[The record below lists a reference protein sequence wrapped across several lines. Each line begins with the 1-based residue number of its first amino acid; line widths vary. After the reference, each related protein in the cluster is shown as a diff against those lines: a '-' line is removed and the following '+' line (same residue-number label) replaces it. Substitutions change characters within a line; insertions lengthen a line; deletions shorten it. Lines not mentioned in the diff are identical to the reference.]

1 VAIEARADVPL
12 GLVVNATARK
22 PREAPRQRLSILVAD
37 DDRDTV
43 DTLAALLSDEGHT
56 VHTVTNGS
64 LVENA
69 VRVFKPQVCILD
81 IEMPGK
87 NGYALVQDILA
98 REPAPRP
105 LMIAISGIWKAQTDR
120 MLARMVGFDHF
131 FEKPADPAALI
142 DVIEDYAAPPDQ
154 AA

>member
-1 VAIEARADVPL
+1 MNSAANKSPAS
-12 GLVVNATARK
+12 
-22 PREAPRQRLSILVAD
+22 RERLTILIAD

-43 DTLAALLSDEGHT
+43 DTLAAILTDEGHT
-56 VHTVTNGS
+56 VHSVTSGS
-64 LVENA
+64 LVEQA
-69 VRVFKPQVCILD
+69 VRHFRPQVCILD

-98 REPAPRP
+98 RQDSSQP
-105 LMIAISGIWKAQTDR
+105 LMIAISGIWKTQTDK

-131 FEKPADPAALI
+131 FAKPADPAALLQLLEEY
-142 DVIEDYAAPPDQ
+142 DGEPDQ